1 MSLKVI
7 LGKTNGTW
15 LEGRFGRECGQPFYR
30 HPPTGHSVSRHTTLS
45 GQIFDKNWTVKHDV
59 NVQNVANL
67 QNMVW
72 IIEKSS
78 EEIRPAKYLKC
89 CQVWYKVNCFYQQHQ
104 PRIEILD
111 QENPNQFH
119 VVCLKARQREHS
131 WSFLKVKN
139 PLNSHFTSPSTGWGL
154 FSVCSIYTSTK
165 STAWFEWWFNQA
177 EGWDF
182 ISTKD
187 ILAS

>member
-15 LEGRFGRECGQPFYR
+15 LEGRFGRELGQPFHT

-45 GQIFDKNWTVKHDV
+45 GQIFDKNWTMKHDV

-72 IIEKSS
+72 IIEKSW
-78 EEIRPAKYLKC
+78 EEIWPAKYLKF
-89 CQVWYKVNCFYQQHQ
+89 CQVWYNVNCSYQQHQ
-104 PRIEILD
+104 PRIETFD
-111 QENPNQFH
+111 QEKSKSVPRSTT
-119 VVCLKARQREHS
+119 KEYS

-177 EGWDF
+177 EGWDL